1 LADARRD
8 ELDRRGEF
16 RPWFYRLVRAV
27 GTPIVRGVFRMR
39 AEGVEHVPA
48 TGGVVIAS
56 QHRSNFDAYVI
67 GLPLHRPLRF
77 MAKAE
82 LYRLRPMAW
91 ILRSGGA
98 FKVEREKS
106 DIAAV
111 DRAIGL
117 LEEGWAVA
125 IYPEGTRGRKGKPP
139 PRPRSG
145 AARIAISAGVPM
157 IPVAIRGT
165 DRVRLLPPRFPR
177 FEARFGRPL
186 EVDDLAELPLRDAA
200 RALTN
205 RWEAAIAELQ
215 AGFESAS
222 A

>member
-1 LADARRD
+1 LPDASRRD

-16 RPWFYRLVRAV
+16 RPWFYAVVRIA

-39 AEGVEHVPA
+39 AEGTENVPA
-48 TGGVVIAS
+48 SGGVVIAS

-98 FKVEREKS
+98 FKVERDKS

-111 DRAIGL
+111 DHAIEML
-117 LEEGWAVA
+117 HDGWAVA
-125 IYPEGTRGRKGKPP
+125 IYPEGTRGRKGKPA

-165 DRVRLLPPRFPR
+165 DQVRLFPPRLPQ
-177 FEARFGRPL
+177 FEARFGAPL
-186 EVDDLAELPLRDAA
+186 QVDDLAELPLREAA
-200 RALTN
+200 RTLTN

-215 AGFESAS
+215 ATD
-222 A
+222 